1 MNTNPNTIQTKIM
14 RQVLCASLLALTTTA
29 TLAAN
34 WKITILQELNAADLE
49 RTRLERAYL
58 GHPGG
63 PAQDGWSQG
72 LDDTQFELDST
83 KTKITWASQSMAS
96 LAAAKTAAQQAEKA
110 GHQALVVD
118 LPASWVAAVA
128 SAVKIP
134 VVNVGASADSLRES
148 QCQRQLLHTLPSER
162 MRTDALAQALVARK
176 WSQIL
181 LLTGSGPDDAIR
193 TATALASIQRY
204 GLKVVAQ
211 RPFKQSADPR
221 ERDLAN
227 PKLLSSGVNYD
238 AVWVVDTLGEFARAL
253 PYNIQAARPV
263 VGDAGMVALG
273 WHAQYERYGAPQV
286 SRRFVKSFNR
296 PMTQQ
301 DWASWMAG
309 KAIGLAASGSV
320 KSDSA
325 ALLQALNRL
334 SLDGSKGV
342 PMQFRPWDGQL
353 QQTMLLT
360 DGQSVIGLAP
370 VEGVLHPRNTL
381 DTLGADSGE
390 KRCTNRL

>member
-1 MNTNPNTIQTKIM
+1 M
-14 RQVLCASLLALTTTA
+14 LALTATA

-34 WKITILQELNAADLE
+34 WKIAILQELNAADLE
-49 RTRLERAYL
+49 KTRLERAYL
-58 GHPGG
+58 GHTGG
-63 PAQDGWSQG
+63 LAQEGWSQG

-83 KTKITWASQSMAS
+83 KTKITWATQSIAS
-96 LAAAKTAAQQAEKA
+96 LAAAKSVAEQAEKA

-118 LPASWVAAVA
+118 LPANWVAAVA

-134 VVNVGASADSLRES
+134 VINVGAPADSLRES

-162 MRTDALAQALVARK
+162 MRTDALAQAMVSRK

-181 LLTGSGPDDAIR
+181 LLTGTGSEDVIR
-193 TATALASIQRY
+193 AAAAQASLQRY

-211 RPFKQSADPR
+211 RPFKQSVDPR

-238 AVWVVDTLGEFARAL
+238 AVWVVDTVGEFARTL
-253 PYNIQAARPV
+253 PYNVQAARPV

-286 SRRFVKSFNR
+286 SRRFAKNFKR
-296 PMTQQ
+296 PMTQH

-309 KAIGLAASGSV
+309 KAIGLAASGLV
-320 KSDSA
+320 KTDSI

-342 PMQFRPWDGQL
+342 SMQFRPWDGQL

-381 DTLGADSGE
+381 DTLGNDSGE